1 LETIPGLYKRTFKNT
16 GSDGPVRQI
25 AFSFQESI
33 AGLLKRFINT
43 GSEIVGLFT
52 CHLEPRVQMAF
63 SVSPR
68 RAAPEPSRKMAAPRL
83 ACTGRNTSR
92 KWEARPGHKKEM
104 KPATC

>member
-1 LETIPGLYKRTFKNT
+1 MVGLY
-16 GSDGPVRQI
+16 
-25 AFSFQESI
+25 
-33 AGLLKRFINT
+33 
-43 GSEIVGLFT
+43 T

-83 ACTGRNTSR
+83 VCTGRNTNR

-104 KPATC
+104 KPATCWRE